1 MSEFVVG
8 VCAMT
13 ACVFG
18 ASAAGK
24 IRSRAA
30 YRAYRAGLGANHLM
44 PGYLLAAAAAV
55 LTVGEA
61 LTAAWLTGCTVLL
74 AARSGHASAL
84 LAESA
89 LAAATLL
96 TATLTVGVTV
106 AIRRGSAAPC
116 PCFGVRSGRPIG
128 PAHLLRNL
136 LLLSAL
142 VAGLTLGPVAPRPP
156 TPAGLV
162 LALGTAVV
170 AAMLIIR
177 WEDIAEVFTATPGR
191 RRPQE
196 AGKAR
201 AGAR

>member
-1 MSEFVVG
+1 VSEFVVG

-18 ASAAGK
+18 VSAAGK

-30 YRAYRAGLGANHLM
+30 YRAYRAGLGANHLL
-44 PGYLLAAAAAV
+44 PGYLLATAAAV
-55 LTVGEA
+55 LAVGEA
-61 LTAAWLTGCTVLL
+61 LTAAWLTGGTVLL
-74 AARSGHASAL
+74 AARGGHASAL
-84 LAESA
+84 LAEPA

-96 TATLTVGVTV
+96 TATLTVGLTV

-116 PCFGVRSGRPIG
+116 PCFGVRSSRPAG

-136 LLLSAL
+136 VLLGAL
-142 VAGLTLGPVAPRPP
+142 VSGLTLGPVARRPP
-156 TPAGLV
+156 APAGLV
-162 LALGTAVV
+162 LALGTAAV

-177 WEDIAEVFTATPGR
+177 WEDIAEVFTPAPAR
-191 RRPQE
+191 RRPTE